1 MRELAKITR
10 APKSEYLAE
19 ILIGSSFSCSEYP
32 AIDARRIRLLREI
45 IALTI
50 LVLTFSTL
58 PCSQAHISMNDA
70 PQGSKIELSLKHQV
84 LRGDILIISGRL
96 STTIGDLPIPLVGVR
111 LQYYRAEDISFTREV
126 SIITSNPGGRF
137 EDIFNTTSLLRIG
150 PWYVNA
156 SFPGQVGYQPTS
168 TIGHFVIVV
177 QPSLSMYL
185 SSHTVPLGQKVI
197 FNGLL
202 FACIPCIQD
211 EVTVVFSRPDNTSI
225 QMSMRA
231 TPIGG
236 PYPGGY
242 YNGTFTTDVAG
253 VWHVRAVWN
262 GNDVTLPAY
271 SQVEE
276 LTVEA
281 RGTGSDV
288 PSLFYAVIAVTVSAI
303 VVLGGMLWR
312 RRPRKRS
319 S

>member
-156 SFPGQVGYQPTS
+156 SFPSQVGYQATS
-168 TIGHFVIVV
+168 SIEHFVIVV
-177 QPSLSMYL
+177 QPALSLYV
-185 SSHTVPLGQKVI
+185 SSNKISLGQSVV

-211 EVTVVFSRPDNTSI
+211 EVTVVLSRPDNTSI
-225 QMSMRA
+225 QISMRA

-242 YNGTFTTDVAG
+242 YNGTFTPDVAG
-253 VWHVRAVWN
+253 VWHVRAAWN
-262 GNDVTLPAY
+262 GNEVTLPAY

-276 LTVEA
+276 VTVKA
-281 RGTGSDV
+281 RGAGSDV
-288 PSLFYAVIAVTVSAI
+288 PSLFYAAIAVTVLAI
-303 VVLGGMLWR
+303 VILGGMLWR

>member
-1 MRELAKITR
+1 
-10 APKSEYLAE
+10 
-19 ILIGSSFSCSEYP
+19 
-32 AIDARRIRLLREI
+32 
-45 IALTI
+45 
-50 LVLTFSTL
+50 
-58 PCSQAHISMNDA
+58 MNDA
-70 PQGSKIELSLKHQV
+70 LQGSKIELSLKHQV

-96 STTIGDLPIPLVGVR
+96 STTIGDRPIPLVKVQ
-111 LQYYRAEDISFTREV
+111 LQYYRAEDTSFTREAI
-126 SIITSNPGGRF
+126 IITSNPGGRF
-137 EDIFNTTSLLRIG
+137 EDRFNTTSLLRIG

-156 SFPGQVGYQPTS
+156 SFPSQVGYQATS
-168 TIGHFVIVV
+168 SIEHFVIVV
-177 QPSLSMYL
+177 QPALSLYV
-185 SSHTVPLGQKVI
+185 SSNKISLGQSVV

-225 QMSMRA
+225 QMSTRA

-242 YNGTFTTDVAG
+242 YNGTFTPDAAG
-253 VWHVRAVWN
+253 AWHVRAVWN
-262 GNDVTLPAY
+262 GNEVTLPAI

-276 LTVEA
+276 VTVEA
-281 RGTGSDV
+281 RGVGSDV

>member
-10 APKSEYLAE
+10 APKSEYVAE
-19 ILIGSSFSCSEYP
+19 ILIGSSFSCIEYH
-32 AIDARRIRLLREI
+32 AIAARRIRLLREI

-58 PCSQAHISMNDA
+58 PCSQAHISVNDA
-70 PQGSKIELSLKHQV
+70 QGSKIELSLKHQV

-96 STTIGDLPIPLVGVR
+96 STTISDLPIPLVRVH

-137 EDIFNTTSLLRIG
+137 EDRFNTTSLLRIG

-156 SFPGQVGYQPTS
+156 SFPSQVGYQATS
-168 TIGHFVIVV
+168 SIEHFVIVV
-177 QPSLSMYL
+177 QPALSLYV
-185 SSHTVPLGQKVI
+185 SSNKISLGQSVV

-211 EVTVVFSRPDNTSI
+211 EVTVVLSRPDNTSI
-225 QMSMRA
+225 QISMRA

-242 YNGTFTTDVAG
+242 YNGTFTPDVAG
-253 VWHVRAVWN
+253 VWHVRAAWN
-262 GNDVTLPAY
+262 GNDVTLPAH

-276 LTVEA
+276 LSVESGGA
-281 RGTGSDV
+281 GSALSPLYV
-288 PSLFYAVIAVTVSAI
+288 AVAVAALAI
-303 VVLGGMLWR
+303 VVLSSMLWR
-312 RRPRKRS
+312 RRGKGS
-319 S
+319 IGSG

>member
-1 MRELAKITR
+1 VNTH
-10 APKSEYLAE
+10 
-19 ILIGSSFSCSEYP
+19 
-32 AIDARRIRLLREI
+32 AIAARRIRLLREI

-50 LVLTFSTL
+50 LILTFSTL
-58 PCSQAHISMNDA
+58 PCSQAHISVNDG

-96 STTIGDLPIPLVGVR
+96 STTIGDLPIPLVRVH

-137 EDIFNTTSLLRIG
+137 EDRFNTTSLLRIG

-156 SFPGQVGYQPTS
+156 SFPSQVGYQATS
-168 TIGHFVIVV
+168 SIEHFVIVV
-177 QPSLSMYL
+177 QPALSLYV
-185 SSHTVPLGQKVI
+185 SSNKISLGQSVV

-211 EVTVVFSRPDNTSI
+211 EVTVVLSRPDNTSI
-225 QMSMRA
+225 QISLRA

-242 YNGTFTTDVAG
+242 YNGTFTPDAAG
-253 VWHVRAVWN
+253 AWHVRAVWN
-262 GNDVTLPAY
+262 GNEVTLPAF

-276 LTVEA
+276 VTVEA
-281 RGTGSDV
+281 RGAGSDV
-288 PSLFYAVIAVTVSAI
+288 PSLFYAAIAVTVLAI
-303 VVLGGMLWR
+303 VILGGMLWR

>member
-1 MRELAKITR
+1 LRELAKITR

-156 SFPGQVGYQPTS
+156 SFPSQVGYQATS
-168 TIGHFVIVV
+168 SIEHFVIVV
-177 QPSLSMYL
+177 QPALSLYV
-185 SSHTVPLGQKVI
+185 SSNKISLGQSVV

-211 EVTVVFSRPDNTSI
+211 EVTVVLSRPDNTSI
-225 QMSMRA
+225 QISMRA

-242 YNGTFTTDVAG
+242 YNGTFTPDVAG
-253 VWHVRAVWN
+253 VWHVRAAWN
-262 GNDVTLPAY
+262 GNEVTLPAY

-276 LTVEA
+276 VTVKA
-281 RGTGSDV
+281 RGAGSDV
-288 PSLFYAVIAVTVSAI
+288 PSLFYAAIAVTVLAI
-303 VVLGGMLWR
+303 VILGGMLWR

>member
-1 MRELAKITR
+1 LRELAKITR
-10 APKSEYLAE
+10 APKSEYVAE
-19 ILIGSSFSCSEYP
+19 ILIGGSSSCSEYH
-32 AIDARRIRLLREI
+32 AIAARRIRLLREI

-58 PCSQAHISMNDA
+58 PCSQAHISVIDA
-70 PQGSKIELSLKHQV
+70 RQGSEIELSLKHQV

-96 STTIGDLPIPLVGVR
+96 STTIGDLPIPLVEVR

-137 EDIFNTTSLLRIG
+137 EDRFNATSLLRIG

-156 SFPGQVGYQPTS
+156 SFSGQVGYQPTS
-168 TIGHFVIVV
+168 TIEHFVIVV

-185 SSHTVPLGQKVI
+185 SSHKVSLGQSVV
-197 FNGLL
+197 FDGLL

-225 QMSMRA
+225 QVSMRA

-242 YNGTFTTDVAG
+242 YNGTFTPDVAG
-253 VWHVRAVWN
+253 EWHVRAVWN
-262 GNDVTLPAY
+262 GNDVTLPAC
-271 SQVEE
+271 SPVEE

-281 RGTGSDV
+281 NNAGSGG
-288 PSLFYAVIAVTVSAI
+288 PRLFYAVIAVAVLAI

-312 RRPRKRS
+312 RHPRKRS